1 MTSNPI
7 SDVAGQMSLEEI
19 EREKQQTEKKLK
31 DLQQLETLNKVK
43 QRMEMEDQMR
53 RRSVELEVQRRRK
66 VMEDAEMMKLIQSEA
81 IRKQE
86 LSRQTEISGS
96 AGVDEKSGQNELE
109 ELKRDVEIL
118 KRQANTNNV
127 PARSGVKYRLGVKAR
142 LGDLKEG
149 KTVFL
154 RLGHDSVNKDD
165 TGEFEDTPSGNV
177 ETRWKRASGDDAFTL
192 NNHPSK
198 KRKHHHTHELPADLV
213 LTEISD
219 EGPVAA
225 KAAREGPV
233 PDQSQGG
240 IPRELVLTEFG
251 ENGPVKVQTEL
262 EKLEARA
269 RKVSK
274 D

>member
-1 MTSNPI
+1 
-7 SDVAGQMSLEEI
+7 MSLEEI
-19 EREKQQTEKKLK
+19 EREKQQKLK
-31 DLQQLETLNKVK
+31 DLQRMEELNKVK

-53 RRSVELEVQRRRK
+53 RRAVELEVQRRRK
-66 VMEDAEMMKLIQSEA
+66 AMEDEEMMKLIQSEA

-109 ELKRDVEIL
+109 ELKRDVEFL
-118 KRQANTNNV
+118 KRQAITNNV

-142 LGDLKEG
+142 LGDPKEG
-149 KTVFL
+149 KTVFS
-154 RLGHDSVNKDD
+154 RLGHDSENKDD
-165 TGEFEDTPSGNV
+165 SGEFEDTPSGNV
-177 ETRWKRASGDDAFTL
+177 ETRWKRGSGDDDFTL

-198 KRKHHHTHELPADLV
+198 KRKLHNTHELPADLV
-213 LTEISD
+213 LTEIGD

-225 KAAREGPV
+225 KAVREGPV
-233 PDQSQGG
+233 PDQAQGG

-262 EKLEARA
+262 EKLEAR
-269 RKVSK
+269 
-274 D
+274 